1 MTEQELRKLNRRDLL
16 ELLVSQGKERDALQA
31 ELEETKA
38 ALADR
43 QLHIAEMGS
52 IAEAALMVNSV
63 FDTAQKAADQYLEN
77 IKQRSE
83 QTDKRCT
90 QLEQEARQKADQ
102 LLQEAALAARQ
113 LEEDTQRR
121 CQQMEK
127 DAKEKA
133 EAYWAEVSVR
143 LEKFYEDHSQLK
155 ELLAAGGKS

>member
-43 QLHIAEMGS
+43 QLRIAKMGS
-52 IAEAALMVNSV
+52 IAEAALMVNGV
-63 FDTAQKAADQYLEN
+63 FDAAQEAAKQYLEN
-77 IKQRSE
+77 ISQRSE
-83 QTDKRCT
+83 QTDKHCA
-90 QLEQEARQKADQ
+90 QLEQEARQKADH
-102 LLQEAALAARQ
+102 LLQEATLTTRQ
-113 LEEDTQRR
+113 LEADTQRR

-133 EAYWAEVSVR
+133 EAYWTEVSFR
-143 LEKFYEDHSQLK
+143 LEKFYEDHNQLK
-155 ELLAAGGKS
+155 ELLATGGKS

>member
-52 IAEAALMVNSV
+52 IAEAALMVNGV

-90 QLEQEARQKADQ
+90 QLEQEARAKSRPAASGSRSGLPVSWKKTPNAAVSKWRKMPRKKQKP
-102 LLQEAALAARQ
+102 
-113 LEEDTQRR
+113 TGQRFPS
-121 CQQMEK
+121 
-127 DAKEKA
+127 A
-133 EAYWAEVSVR
+133 
-143 LEKFYEDHSQLK
+143 
-155 ELLAAGGKS
+155 

>member
-1 MTEQELRKLNRRDLL
+1 M
-16 ELLVSQGKERDALQA
+16 
-31 ELEETKA
+31 
-38 ALADR
+38 
-43 QLHIAEMGS
+43 
-52 IAEAALMVNSV
+52 
-63 FDTAQKAADQYLEN
+63 
-77 IKQRSE
+77 
-83 QTDKRCT
+83 
-90 QLEQEARQKADQ
+90 
-102 LLQEAALAARQ
+102 LQEAALAARQ